1 MAEKKLKET
10 CLEMFDFLHDV
21 ISDIA
26 GDESEEWY
34 RSFHDEFETLRQ
46 KIEEAK

>member
-1 MAEKKLKET
+1 MAENLKNA

-26 GDESEEWY
+26 TAESEEWY
-34 RSFHDEFETLRQ
+34 KSFHEEFDTLRQ
-46 KIEEAK
+46 KIEEA